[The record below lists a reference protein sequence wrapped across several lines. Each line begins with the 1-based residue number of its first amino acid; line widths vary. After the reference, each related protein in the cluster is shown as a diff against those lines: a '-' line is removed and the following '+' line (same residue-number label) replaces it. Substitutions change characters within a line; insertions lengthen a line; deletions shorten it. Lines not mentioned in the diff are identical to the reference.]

1 MHPSKVLL
9 KLFAL
14 GKSEYFKSIFSND
27 VHLAKVESILLT
39 VEGTFLILI
48 SFSQLEKV
56 YCSDFMPSGKIL
68 VSVIAVTL
76 KALTTSVTP
85 FGISGISIKLLQ
97 NSNTLFNF
105 LQLLFIFG
113 GKTILSHEAYT

>member
-1 MHPSKVLL
+1 
-9 KLFAL
+9 
-14 GKSEYFKSIFSND
+14 
-27 VHLAKVESILLT
+27 
-39 VEGTFLILI
+39 
-48 SFSQLEKV
+48 
-56 YCSDFMPSGKIL
+56 MPSGKIL